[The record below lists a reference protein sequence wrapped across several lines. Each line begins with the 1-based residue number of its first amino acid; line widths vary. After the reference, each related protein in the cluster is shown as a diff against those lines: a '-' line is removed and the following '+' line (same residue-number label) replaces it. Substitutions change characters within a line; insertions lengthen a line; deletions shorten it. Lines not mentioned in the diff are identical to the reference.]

1 MVSIKK
7 QVGSKRKN
15 EKTFGILRYIAA
27 TAFVFCVVTFSQ
39 RSIAID
45 ALDTTGDTFAGGSLR
60 CAIATGEDM
69 YSKQLMTGFNYELLK
84 EFAAT
89 DNCALSIVTAHEGEN
104 YIDSLMTGAVDI
116 VVLPYKD
123 TSISGIT
130 VSKQIEGNVWA
141 VKSGKF
147 SHIREIN
154 LWISHFTSSGTYSAL
169 KDRFFRSYD
178 PYIKAGRGIT
188 TKRLSPYD
196 DLIKKYASEM
206 GWDWRMLAAVI
217 YQESKFSINTVSHR
231 GATGLMQVM
240 PATAK
245 YYGVSDLL
253 DPEENIK
260 AGTMHLARL
269 ERMYSDD
276 GMSDTERFKLVLASY
291 NAGEGRIADCRN
303 LAAARNLD
311 NTKWDDIL
319 KVIPSMR
326 EDATLQETYLRF
338 GKFNGT
344 ETMNYVENILNI
356 YSAFCEICPAA

>member
-217 YQESKFSINTVSHR
+217 YQESRFSINSHSSR
-231 GATGLMQVM
+231 GAAGLMQVM
-240 PATAK
+240 PSTAK
-245 YYGVSDLL
+245 HYDVTDLL
-253 DPEENIK
+253 DPQQNIM
-260 AGTMHLARL
+260 AGTSHL
-269 ERMYSDD
+269 ERLQKMFRSPEI
-276 GMSDTERFKLVLASY
+276 SPEQQIKFVLAAY
-291 NAGEGRIADCRN
+291 NAGEGRIGDCRKF
-303 LAAARNLD
+303 AADHDYDSSN
-311 NTKWDDIL
+311 WDEIV
-319 KVIPSMR
+319 KVIPEMR
-326 EDATLQETYLRF
+326 NRDMVKASDLKF
-338 GKFNGT
+338 GRFNGT
-344 ETMNYVENILNI
+344 ETIRYVDNVLDH
-356 YSAFCEICPAA
+356 YRAFCEICPA